1 MLLPQVPGTSRS
13 LFFFSS
19 RRRHTRWPRDW
30 SSDVCSSDLPV
41 SAGSAPPAG
50 ARAFLRIFTHPVLI
64 AGTRNAADSPR
75 TIHMGG
81 ALGGLVCV
89 TARPVVTW
97 PDLSDPGG
105 SARRKDTDVVFDD
118 AVNKAKNFAK
128 GNQDKVD
135 QGLDAASE
143 QVKNRVGDE
152 HHDKIDG
159 AADAARDHL
168 GVGGDQGKG
177 GNQGSQGNQGA
188 SQGNRGTSQGNQ
200 GGFQGNQN
208 QGGNQGQGGGQRNQG
223 QGGNPSQGGN
233 PGQGGNQGNP
243 NQGGR

>member
-1 MLLPQVPGTSRS
+1 
-13 LFFFSS
+13 
-19 RRRHTRWPRDW
+19 
-30 SSDVCSSDLPV
+30 
-41 SAGSAPPAG
+41 
-50 ARAFLRIFTHPVLI
+50 
-64 AGTRNAADSPR
+64 
-75 TIHMGG
+75 MGG

-152 HHDKIDG
+152 HHDKIDSAG
-159 AADAARDHL
+159 DAARDHL
-168 GVGGDQGKG
+168 GLGDQGG
-177 GNQGSQGNQGA
+177 QNQGA
-188 SQGNRGTSQGNQ
+188 QNQGGNRGGQGGAQQNQ
-200 GGFQGNQN
+200 GGGQQSPGGGQQNQGGGQQNRGGGQGGGGGATQN
-208 QGGNQGQGGGQRNQG
+208 QGGNQ
-223 QGGNPSQGGN
+223 
-233 PGQGGNQGNP
+233 
-243 NQGGR
+243 